1 MTEGIFI
8 ALGSNLGERHQNLQS
23 AVELLRVE
31 ILKSSSLYQTEPVGY
46 LDQPWFLN
54 SVISIRTDLSPVD
67 LLRRCQEVEGKLG
80 RKRDIPKGP
89 RTADLDILFFD
100 QLVLN
105 TPELI
110 LPHPAIADRRFVL
123 EPLNEIAPDFIHPVS
138 RKRISELLQACP
150 DQSIV
155 RRM

>member
-8 ALGSNLGERHQNLQS
+8 ALGSNLGDRRLNLQR
-23 AVELLRVE
+23 ATELLRVE
-31 ILKSSSLYQTEPVGY
+31 ILKSSSLYETEPVGY

-54 SVISIRTDLSPVD
+54 SVILIQTYLSPVD
-67 LLRRCQEVEGKLG
+67 LLRRCQEVEEKLG

-89 RTADLDILFFD
+89 RTLDLDLLFFN
-100 QLVLN
+100 QIILN

-123 EPLNEIAPDFIHPVS
+123 EPLNEIAPDFIHPVLHKTVS
-138 RKRISELLQACP
+138 GLFRDCP
-150 DQSIV
+150 DQSV
-155 RRM
+155 VKKL